1 MRNKLFNISESEK
14 NMILEMHR
22 KATKSNYNNLSLL
35 YESKQTELQAKTI
48 LIKNG
53 VSEDVANKL
62 MSEFVSG
69 DKSINQVNLP
79 IMSVIYV
86 KTNNSSVVPNII
98 NIVNEYDELVKKQRI
113 KRVEIKKGELFLN
126 GEKNSGTLI
135 DFSNAIHSVSSR
147 YKKNDEEKILKK
159 KVEGDVE
166 SVEPPIFS
174 NENVDIHDANTKEK
188 CIKYVQKGLTGKYYT
203 FCIGQF
209 GSQNMYQS
217 YRDSQTSTF
226 YFIVDKT
233 RIKDNEDGSVNLD
246 DPLHLVVYDV
256 TQNGIELTDANNTTG
271 TISEFGTDVKGYNTY
286 LQSLGVPIDIL
297 KNRPKSEQ
305 EKEEDRLLGERNND
319 LKWFKD
325 LSYEYKSK
333 YIGRGHILTDEQFDY
348 LWDNSF
354 S

>member
-1 MRNKLFNISESEK
+1 MKKTFLQISEKEK

-22 KATKSNYNNLSLL
+22 NATKLNYNNLSLL
-35 YESKQTELQAKTI
+35 SESKQSELQGKSI

-53 VSEDVANKL
+53 VSEDVANEL

-69 DKSINQVNLP
+69 DKSANQVNIP
-79 IMSVIYV
+79 IMSLIYV
-86 KTNNSSVVPNII
+86 KTNNSSVVRNII
-98 NIVNEYDELVKKQRI
+98 DIVNEYNELVKKQRI
-113 KRVEIKKGELFLN
+113 NRVEIKKGEIFLN

-135 DFSNAIHSVSSR
+135 DFSNTIHAVSNK
-147 YKKNDEEKILKK
+147 YKNSDEQKILKK
-159 KVEGDVE
+159 KIKNDVK
-166 SVEPPIFS
+166 SVEPPIFT

-217 YRDSQTSTF
+217 YRDTQTSTF

-256 TQNGIELTDANNTTG
+256 TDVGVRLTDANNKTG
-271 TISEFGTDVKGYNTY
+271 KIEEFGTDVNAYNEY

-305 EKEEDRLLGERNND
+305 EKEEDRILGKENKN
-319 LKWFKD
+319 LEWFINLPYD
-325 LSYEYKSK
+325 YKSK
-333 YIGRGHILTDEQFDY
+333 YIGRGHVLTDEQFDY
-348 LWDNSF
+348 LWDAAF
-354 S
+354 K